1 MTKKPDITTVTSGY
15 QANTA
20 LNQNFTNIRNKFDNT
35 LSLDGATPNSMLA
48 DFDMNGNRILNLPTP
63 TQPNDPMRKQDVEET
78 LDNVYELYQQ
88 RYLGAFA
95 SDPTQDNDG
104 GTLIAGAV
112 YYSTTENGLKYYTGS
127 SWYLSG
133 TIDPKALTILN
144 PTGADNVTLFYNTQA
159 LPISSIVSMVR
170 GTSPSIT
177 FEVLWDST
185 RAGSGTSAVEG
196 GITVTNTT
204 TGMMTT
210 SLSHTT
216 IPANRFVWV
225 RTIASSGTVT
235 EFSVTVNF

>member
-20 LNQNFTNIRNKFDNT
+20 LNQNFTNIRNQFDNA
-35 LSLDGATPNSMLA
+35 LSLDGSTPNSMLA
-48 DFDMNGNRILNLPTP
+48 DFDMNGNKILNLPTP

-95 SDPTQDNDG
+95 SDPTVDNDG

-112 YYSTTENGLKYYTGS
+112 YYSTTENGLKFYTGS
-127 SWYLSG
+127 GWYLSG
-133 TIDPKALTILN
+133 IIDPKAITILN
-144 PTGADNVTLFYNTQA
+144 PTGSDNVTLFYSTQSVV
-159 LPISSIVSMVR
+159 ISSIVSLVR
-170 GTSPSIT
+170 GSSPSIT
-177 FEVLWDST
+177 FEVLWDTT

-204 TGMMTT
+204 TGLVTT

-225 RTIASSGTVT
+225 RTTASSGTVT
-235 EFSVTVNF
+235 EFSVTLNF

>member
-1 MTKKPDITTVTSGY
+1 LTKKPDITTVTSGY

-20 LNQNFTNIRNKFDNT
+20 LNQNFTNIRNQFDNA
-35 LSLDGATPNSMLA
+35 LSLDGSTPNSMLA
-48 DFDMNGNRILNLPTP
+48 DFDMNGYKLLNLPTP

-127 SWYLSG
+127 AWYLSG
-133 TIDPKALTILN
+133 VIDPKAVTIQN
-144 PTGADNVTLFYNTQA
+144 PTGSDNVTLFYSTQSVA
-159 LPISSIVSMVR
+159 ISSIVSLVR

-177 FEVLWDST
+177 FEVLWDSSRT
-185 RAGSGTSAVEG
+185 GSGTSAVEG

-204 TGMMTT
+204 TGLVTT

-225 RTIASSGTVT
+225 RTIAKSGTVT

>member
-1 MTKKPDITTVTSGY
+1 MAKKPDITTIVAGY

-20 LNQNFTNIRNKFDNT
+20 LNQNFVNLRNQFDNV
-35 LSLDGATPNSMLA
+35 LSLDGSTPNSMLA
-48 DFDMNGNRILNLPTP
+48 DFDMNGNRILNLPAA
-63 TQPNDPMRKQDVEET
+63 TQPTDPVRKMDVEET
-78 LDNVYELYQQ
+78 LDNVYELYNQ

-112 YYSTTENGLKYYTGS
+112 YYSTTENGLKFYTGA

-133 TIDPKALTILN
+133 AIDPKAVTIQN
-144 PTGADNVTLFYNTQA
+144 PTGADNVTLFYTTQTVV
-159 LPISSIVSMVR
+159 ISKIVSLVR
-170 GTSPSIT
+170 GVSPSIT
-177 FEVLWDST
+177 FEVLWDSN

-196 GITVTNTT
+196 GITVTSTD
-204 TGMMTT
+204 TGLVTT
-210 SLSHTT
+210 SLSHNT

-225 RTIASSGTVT
+225 RTTASSGTVT

>member
-20 LNQNFTNIRNKFDNT
+20 LNQNFTNIRNQFDNA
-35 LSLDGATPNSMLA
+35 LSLDGSTPNSMLA
-48 DFDMNGNRILNLPTP
+48 DFDMNGNKILNLPTP

-95 SDPTQDNDG
+95 SDPTVDNDG

-112 YYSTTENGLKYYTGS
+112 YYSTSENGLKFYTGS
-127 SWYLSG
+127 GWYLSG
-133 TIDPKALTILN
+133 VIDPKAITILN
-144 PTGADNVTLFYNTQA
+144 PTGSDNVTLFYSTQSVV
-159 LPISSIVSMVR
+159 ISSIVSLVR

-177 FEVLWDST
+177 FEILWDTT

-204 TGMMTT
+204 TGLVTT

-225 RTIASSGTVT
+225 RTTASTGTVT
-235 EFSVTVNF
+235 EFSVTLNF

>member
-20 LNQNFTNIRNKFDNT
+20 LNQNFTNIRNQFDNA
-35 LSLDGATPNSMLA
+35 LSLDGSTPNSMLA
-48 DFDMNGNRILNLPTP
+48 DFDMNGNRLLNLPTP
-63 TQPNDPMRKQDVEET
+63 TQPNDPMRKQDVEDT

-95 SDPTQDNDG
+95 SDPIQDNDG

-127 SWYLSG
+127 AWYLSG
-133 TIDPKALTILN
+133 VIDPKAVTIQN
-144 PTGADNVTLFYNTQA
+144 PTGSDNVTLFYSTQSVA
-159 LPISSIVSMVR
+159 ISSIVSLVR

-177 FEVLWDST
+177 FEVLWDSSRT
-185 RAGSGTSAVEG
+185 GSGTSAVEG

-204 TGMMTT
+204 TGLVTT

-225 RTIASSGTVT
+225 RTIAKSGTVT

>member
-20 LNQNFTNIRNKFDNT
+20 LNQNFTNIRNQFDNA
-35 LSLDGATPNSMLA
+35 LSLDGSTPNSMLA
-48 DFDMNGNRILNLPTP
+48 DFDMNGNKILNLPTP
-63 TQPNDPMRKQDVEET
+63 TQPNDPMRKQDVEDT

-95 SDPTQDNDG
+95 SDPTVDNDG

-112 YYSTTENGLKYYTGS
+112 YYSTSENGLKFYTGS
-127 SWYLSG
+127 GWYLSG
-133 TIDPKALTILN
+133 VIDPKAITILN
-144 PTGADNVTLFYNTQA
+144 PTGSDNVTLFYSTQSVV
-159 LPISSIVSMVR
+159 ISSIVSLVR
-170 GTSPSIT
+170 GSSPSIT
-177 FEVLWDST
+177 FEVLWDTT

-204 TGMMTT
+204 TGLVTT

-225 RTIASSGTVT
+225 RTTASSGTVT
-235 EFSVTVNF
+235 EFSVTLNF

>member
-1 MTKKPDITTVTSGY
+1 LTKKPDITTVTSGY

-20 LNQNFTNIRNKFDNT
+20 LNLNFTNIRDQFDNT
-35 LSLDGATPNSMLA
+35 LSLDGATPNAMLA
-48 DFDMNGNRILNLPTP
+48 AFDMNGNRILNLPEA
-63 TQPNDPMRKQDVEET
+63 TQPNDPMRKQDIEDT
-78 LDNVYELYQQ
+78 LDNVYELYKQ

-95 SDPTQDNDG
+95 SDPTADNDG

-112 YYSTTENGLKYYTGS
+112 YYNTIENGLKYYTGS
-127 SWYLSG
+127 GWYLSG
-133 TIDPKALTILN
+133 IIDPKAITILN
-144 PTGADNVTLFYNTQA
+144 PTGSDNVTFFYNTQA

-177 FEVLWDST
+177 FEVLWDTT

-196 GITVTNTT
+196 GITVTSTT
-204 TGMMTT
+204 TGLVTT

-225 RTIASSGTVT
+225 RTTASSGTVT
-235 EFSVTVNF
+235 EFSVTLNF

>member
-1 MTKKPDITTVTSGY
+1 MAKKPDITTVTSGY

-20 LNQNFTNIRNKFDNT
+20 LNQNFTNIRNQFDNA
-35 LSLDGATPNSMLA
+35 LSLDGSTPNSMLA
-48 DFDMNGNRILNLPTP
+48 DFDMNGNKILNLPTP
-63 TQPNDPMRKQDVEET
+63 TQPNDPMRKQDVEDT

-95 SDPTQDNDG
+95 SDPTADNDG

-127 SWYLSG
+127 GWYLSG
-133 TIDPKALTILN
+133 IIDPKAITILN
-144 PTGADNVTLFYNTQA
+144 PTGSDNVTLFYSTQSVV
-159 LPISSIVSMVR
+159 ISSIVSLVR

-177 FEVLWDST
+177 FEVLWDSSRT
-185 RAGSGTSAVEG
+185 GSGTSAVEG

-204 TGMMTT
+204 TGLVTT

-225 RTIASSGTVT
+225 RTTASSGTVT
-235 EFSVTVNF
+235 EFSVTMNF

>member
-20 LNQNFTNIRNKFDNT
+20 LNQNFTNIRNQFDNA
-35 LSLDGATPNSMLA
+35 LSLDGSTPNSMLA
-48 DFDMNGNRILNLPTP
+48 DFDMNGNKILNLPTP

-95 SDPTQDNDG
+95 SDPTVDNDG

-112 YYSTTENGLKYYTGS
+112 YYSTSENGLKFYTGS
-127 SWYLSG
+127 GWYLSG
-133 TIDPKALTILN
+133 VIDPKAITILN
-144 PTGADNVTLFYNTQA
+144 PTGSDNVTLFYSTQSVV
-159 LPISSIVSMVR
+159 ISSIVSLVR
-170 GTSPSIT
+170 GSSPSIT
-177 FEVLWDST
+177 FEVLWDTT

-204 TGMMTT
+204 TGLVTT

-225 RTIASSGTVT
+225 RTTASSGTVT
-235 EFSVTVNF
+235 EFSVTLNF

>member
-20 LNQNFTNIRNKFDNT
+20 LNQNFTNIRNQFDNA
-35 LSLDGATPNSMLA
+35 LSLDGSTPNSMLA
-48 DFDMNGNRILNLPTP
+48 DFDMNGNKILNLPTP

-95 SDPTQDNDG
+95 SDPTVDNDG

-112 YYSTTENGLKYYTGS
+112 YYNLVDNGLKYYTGS
-127 SWYLSG
+127 AWYLSG
-133 TIDPKALTILN
+133 IIDPKAITILN
-144 PTGADNVTLFYNTQA
+144 PTGSDNVTLFYSTQSVA
-159 LPISSIVSMVR
+159 ISSIVSLVR

-177 FEVLWDST
+177 FEILWDST
-185 RAGSGTSAVEG
+185 RAGSGTSVVEG

-204 TGMMTT
+204 TGMVTT

-225 RTIASSGTVT
+225 RTTASSGTVT
-235 EFSVTVNF
+235 EFSVTLNF

>member
-1 MTKKPDITTVTSGY
+1 MAKKPDITTVTSGY

-20 LNQNFTNIRNKFDNT
+20 LNQNFTNIRNQFDNA
-35 LSLDGATPNSMLA
+35 LSLDGSTPNSMLA
-48 DFDMNGNRILNLPTP
+48 DFDMNGNKILNLPTP

-95 SDPTQDNDG
+95 SDPTVDNDG

-112 YYSTTENGLKYYTGS
+112 YYNLVDNGLKYYTGS
-127 SWYLSG
+127 AWYLSG
-133 TIDPKALTILN
+133 IIDPKAITILN
-144 PTGADNVTLFYNTQA
+144 PTGSDNVTLFYSTQSVA
-159 LPISSIVSMVR
+159 ISSIVSLVR

-177 FEVLWDST
+177 FEILWDST
-185 RAGSGTSAVEG
+185 RAGSGTSVVEG

-204 TGMMTT
+204 TGMVTT

-225 RTIASSGTVT
+225 RTTASSGTVT
-235 EFSVTVNF
+235 EFSVTLNF

>member
-1 MTKKPDITTVTSGY
+1 MAKKPDITTIVAGY

-20 LNQNFTNIRNKFDNT
+20 LNQNFVNLRDQFDNV
-35 LSLDGATPNSMLA
+35 LSLDGSTPNSMLA
-48 DFDMNGNRILNLPTP
+48 DFDMNGNRILNLPAA
-63 TQPNDPMRKQDVEET
+63 TQPNDPMRKQDVEDT
-78 LDNVYELYQQ
+78 LDNVYELYKQ

-112 YYSTTENGLKYYTGS
+112 YYSTTENGLKFYTGS
-127 SWYLSG
+127 GWYLSG
-133 TIDPKALTILN
+133 LIDPKAMTIQN
-144 PTGADNVTLFYNTQA
+144 PTGSDNVTLFYNTQA
-159 LPISSIVSMVR
+159 LPISSIVSLVR

-177 FEVLWDST
+177 FEILWDSSRT
-185 RAGSGTSAVEG
+185 GSGISAVEG

-204 TGMMTT
+204 TGLVTT

-225 RTIASSGTVT
+225 RTTAKSGTVT